1 MTTARHDVVDNDRV
15 TPAGPFATGSGHVDP
30 GIPSLPGSMFQPGL
44 VYDAGFNDYLGFLCT
59 EGPEVFADPATTCAE
74 LETLGYPTD
83 PSNLNYPSIGIAEL
97 VDTETV
103 ARTVTNLGRRATY
116 RVSIDAPAGF
126 DVEVAP
132 SSFTVDPG
140 DSVTYEVTVTN
151 DGTGNPGEWSTGSLT
166 WTAGRYEV
174 YSPIAINTLLFDAP
188 TEVAGSGTDGSA
200 SFEVRF
206 GYTGEYTATA
216 YGLGTATVIS
226 DTVVQDP
233 DQGFDPDDGYSTI
246 HEFDL
251 AGTAVFH
258 LAIPP
263 EAADPGTDLDVYVVD
278 PDGFFRGASFNAGTD
293 EEVTIFDPMPGVWT
307 VYVHGWDT
315 VDGEAAYDLSTW
327 IVPATSGG
335 SLTIDSAPDSAQ
347 TGETGT
353 VELSWAGAEQGLN
366 VGVVRHADADGPLG
380 YTLVEVDNP

>member
-1 MTTARHDVVDNDRV
+1 MSTPHIAGVYALLKQRHPDWSPAAARSAVMTTARHDVVDNDRV

-30 GIPSLPGSMFQPGL
+30 GMPSIPGSMFQPGL

-59 EGPEVFADPATTCAE
+59 EGPEVFADPAATCAE

-126 DVEVAP
+126 DVDVAP

-166 WTAGRYEV
+166 WIAGRYEV
-174 YSPIAINTLLFDAP
+174 YSPIAVNTLLFDAP

-206 GYTGEYTATA
+206 GYTGEYTAAA

-251 AGTAVFH
+251 AAETALFH

-263 EAADPGTDLDVYVVD
+263 EAADPGTDLDVYVRRPRRSLPGRQLQRRHRRGSDHLRSGAWSVD
-278 PDGFFRGASFNAGTD
+278 RVRPRVGHASTAKPPT
-293 EEVTIFDPMPGVWT
+293 TCPPGSSRRRR
-307 VYVHGWDT
+307 
-315 VDGEAAYDLSTW
+315 E
-327 IVPATSGG
+327 ATSP
-335 SLTIDSAPDSAQ
+335 STAHPTRRRPAKPAPS
-347 TGETGT
+347 
-353 VELSWAGAEQGLN
+353 S
-366 VGVVRHADADGPLG
+366 
-380 YTLVEVDNP
+380 